1 MANYIIPPIGSKGKF
16 TFQSPFDT
24 GTKKDTEY
32 TVYSIRSIRELMDSS
47 EDPLKYIYKNVGLSE
62 TDMNKDIEDN
72 IPIVV
77 LSSGTN
83 SYIYVPA
90 NRISTLPDISG
101 VKYQQKMLAINIGH
115 LPLDYSLDVVKETV
129 KEAVLEMT
137 GIESTV
143 QAIDTSAIK
152 YITSKEHTTYMKLI
166 AGRKKSN
173 MSYRTRYKILNN
185 QYESLKKKLEDLEKC
200 IIFNRLSGFTPTEDE
215 KSTNE

>member
-1 MANYIIPPIGSKGKF
+1 MASYIIPPIGSKGKF
-16 TFQSPFDT
+16 SFQSPFDT
-24 GTKKDTEY
+24 GTKTDTEY
-32 TVYSIRSIRELMDSS
+32 TVYSIRSIRELIDSG

-62 TDMNKDIEDN
+62 TEMNKDMEDN

-83 SYIYVPA
+83 SYTYVPA
-90 NRISTLPDISG
+90 NMISSLPDVSG

-152 YITSKEHTTYMKLI
+152 YITTDEHNTYMKLLD
-166 AGRKKSN
+166 GRKLSN
-173 MSYRTRYKILNN
+173 MSYRTRYKILNT
-185 QYESLKKKLEDLEKC
+185 QYETLKDKLDQLEKC
-200 IIFNRLSGFTPTEDE
+200 VITNNPAGFIVVDNTTG
-215 KSTNE
+215 N

>member
-1 MANYIIPPIGSKGKF
+1 MANYVIPPIGSKGKF
-16 TFQSPFDT
+16 SFQSPFDT
-24 GTKKDTEY
+24 GTKKDAEY
-32 TVYSIRSIRELMDSS
+32 TVYSIRSIRELIDSS
-47 EDPLKYIYKNVGLSE
+47 EDPLKYIYQNVGLSE
-62 TDMNKDIEDN
+62 TEMNQDIADN

-90 NRISTLPDISG
+90 NRITALPDVSG

-115 LPLDYSLDVVKETV
+115 LPLDYSLDIVKETV

-152 YITSKEHTTYMKLI
+152 YITSDEHDTYMKLI
-166 AGRKKSN
+166 DGRKKSN

-185 QYESLKKKLEDLEKC
+185 QHETLKKKLEELERC
-200 IIFNRLSGFTPTEDE
+200 LISNNPTGFVPVDE
-215 KSTNE
+215 SQSS

>member
-1 MANYIIPPIGSKGKF
+1 MANYVIPPIGSKGKF
-16 TFQSPFDT
+16 SFQSPFDT

-32 TVYSIRSIRELMDSS
+32 TVYSIRSIRELIDSG

-62 TDMNKDIEDN
+62 TEMNQDLEDN

-83 SYIYVPA
+83 SYVYVPA
-90 NRISTLPDISG
+90 NRISALPDVSG

-115 LPLDYSLDVVKETV
+115 LPLDYSLDIVKETV

-152 YITSKEHTTYMKLI
+152 YITADEHTTYMKLI
-166 AGRKKSN
+166 EGRKKSN

-185 QYESLKKKLEDLEKC
+185 QYETLKKKLEELEKC
-200 IIFNRLSGFTPTEDE
+200 IVTNNPTGFVPVEETTGD
-215 KSTNE
+215 